1 MSITAYNIKKW
12 TRMCLGK
19 SILHVDQG
27 EGKIYSIEEIKGYYN
42 DLTEKV
48 TKLQEIGKNNL
59 PFLNTEDGR
68 KIEFPIQI
76 FQYGLGAYDLYLINQ
91 DESMLEKFYCSVNWA
106 IENQG
111 NNGEWNSIGYKYP
124 DAPYSSMAQGEGAS
138 LLLRAYVETKKDLYL
153 NAAKKALEFML
164 ISNKDGG
171 TAWYRDNEIF
181 LLEYACQPVILNG
194 WIFSIFGLIDYLK
207 ISPNDEYIKNK
218 YEATLQSLENNLK
231 HYDKKFWSMYDIK
244 DRIASPFYHKVHIN
258 QLKVLYKIT
267 NREIFNEYSKK
278 FERYKNNIF
287 FRAKALM
294 IKIMQKIKEK

>member
-91 DESMLEKFYCSVNWA
+91 DESMLDKFYCSVNWA

-111 NNGEWNSIGYKYP
+111 NNGEWNSFGYKYP

-164 ISNKDGG
+164 ISNKNGG
-171 TAWYRDNEIF
+171 TALYRDNEIF
-181 LLEYACQPVILNG
+181 LLEYTCQPVILNG

-218 YEATLQSLENNLK
+218 YE
-231 HYDKKFWSMYDIK
+231 IK